1 MNISLVLPISI
12 LIGFTALMKHLQ
24 KSWLAPGTFF
34 AVLWTFFVVT
44 PIVFAPSYPVFPFG
58 IWVITIFVFAVSMGS
73 VLANQFQNKINI
85 QIEDESISIIHRFL
99 FLATFILTII
109 SSMGLIFLFFFGV
122 SRFNLSN
129 SIIDFLVLPNQ
140 FSMDRYHGAVVI
152 PQTVR
157 LMMYL
162 LYPASLMGGIAFIN
176 VSKKWQKIFLIIP
189 IVLSIGFAFLLTTR
203 STILLSVILWSSGL
217 FTSKIFHHDG
227 KTKILK
233 FQSLIILIFT
243 FAGFTGI
250 FILTAWL
257 RDAGGEIF
265 IDAMIDNVSA
275 YFFGYLSS
283 FTQWIQVYNQKNILF
298 GMVTFAGPADLL
310 GLTERE
316 LGFYN
321 EVSVLGESH
330 TNIFTALRGIIHDFS
345 IIGGFLYFGI
355 FGFIGTMA
363 YNACFNKRILWI
375 IPLSIFYAF
384 TIYSPLISIFN
395 YNSILFSWII
405 LGFTIIISPIF
416 KRYMI

>member
-1 MNISLVLPISI
+1 
-12 LIGFTALMKHLQ
+12 
-24 KSWLAPGTFF
+24 
-34 AVLWTFFVVT
+34 
-44 PIVFAPSYPVFPFG
+44 
-58 IWVITIFVFAVSMGS
+58 
-73 VLANQFQNKINI
+73 
-85 QIEDESISIIHRFL
+85 
-99 FLATFILTII
+99 
-109 SSMGLIFLFFFGV
+109 
-122 SRFNLSN
+122 
-129 SIIDFLVLPNQ
+129 
-140 FSMDRYHGAVVI
+140 
-152 PQTVR
+152 
-157 LMMYL
+157 
-162 LYPASLMGGIAFIN
+162 
-176 VSKKWQKIFLIIP
+176 
-189 IVLSIGFAFLLTTR
+189 
-203 STILLSVILWSSGL
+203 
-217 FTSKIFHHDG
+217 
-227 KTKILK
+227 
-233 FQSLIILIFT
+233 LIFT